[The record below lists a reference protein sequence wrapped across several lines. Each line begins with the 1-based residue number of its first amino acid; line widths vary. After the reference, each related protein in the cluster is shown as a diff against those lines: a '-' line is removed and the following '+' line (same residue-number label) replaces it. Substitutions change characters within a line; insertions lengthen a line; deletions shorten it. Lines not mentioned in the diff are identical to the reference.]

1 MRQDFRSVS
10 SLSREFGSRIDCRR
24 WSNGWRRDGRTG
36 GRRGCWSLEVAFW
49 RLAVGECLDNECD
62 LLWGIS
68 TPSPAGIVQF
78 QDSVFIGIRRWRT
91 VAGALQIPQRLY
103 SLEELRLN
111 GIETVSLLS
120 PVDATLGSIER
131 NLQIA
136 ALSGGV
142 AAWNVLNLNPQ
153 QILFISLG
161 LLFLLTFDS
170 VSFNGGFGAL
180 ILDTIGHTLSEK
192 YHNRVIQL
200 ALKLE
205 IKKSRNGLV
214 WRRWV
219 VWLIVPVAIK
229 AKHVQLL
236 FATMTLYPLTR
247 RCLGWERLSGRCMV
261 KQEAFTSII
270 SCYVNGLIKRNWLHP
285 FNIDTENLIKAGCKQ
300 IDLLRIK
307 NVVSSSKEGLEII
320 YEVNKV
326 PAVLF
331 EVRKFTQG
339 VDAARRAKAESTSL
353 FELRPRKLL
362 AILEAFFEPELRHI
376 EHIVGSCGD
385 FLGIAE
391 GGSVKEQFTAMTAV
405 SGVAWLAVECVTAV
419 EVGAEGVFATKAV
432 TAAHEAGHFLIA
444 YLLGILP
451 RGYTLTSLEALKKEG
466 SLNVQAGTAFVDFE
480 FLEEVGCI
488 LTVSILLVCIARSLG
503 LSSTFSEVNKGQVSA
518 TMLNRFS
525 CIALAGVATEYLLFG
540 CAEGGLT
547 DINQLDFLLQSLGFT
562 QKKADSQVRWAVL
575 NTILILRRH
584 ENARAKLAE
593 GMSEGRSVGFCID
606 IIEKSISD
614 DDDL

>member
-1 MRQDFRSVS
+1 MSAACYGGFRHHPR
-10 SLSREFGSRIDCRR
+10 LGLCNSRIVCLSESGGGVR
-24 WSNGWRRDGRTG
+24 WQLLKRVDEELSKGDERAALSLVKDLQGKPG
-36 GRRGCWSLEVAFW
+36 GLRCF
-49 RLAVGECLDNECD
+49 
-62 LLWGIS
+62 
-68 TPSPAGIVQF
+68 
-78 QDSVFIGIRRWRT
+78 
-91 VAGALQIPQRLY
+91 GAARQIPQQLY

-153 QILFISLG
+153 QILYISLG

-192 YHNRVIQL
+192 YHNRVIQ
-200 ALKLE
+200 
-205 IKKSRNGLV
+205 
-214 WRRWV
+214 
-219 VWLIVPVAIK
+219 
-229 AKHVQLL
+229 
-236 FATMTLYPLTR
+236 
-247 RCLGWERLSGRCMV
+247 
-261 KQEAFTSII
+261 
-270 SCYVNGLIKRNWLHP
+270 
-285 FNIDTENLIKAGCKQ
+285 
-300 IDLLRIK
+300 
-307 NVVSSSKEGLEII
+307 
-320 YEVNKV
+320 
-326 PAVLF
+326 
-331 EVRKFTQG
+331 
-339 VDAARRAKAESTSL
+339 
-353 FELRPRKLL
+353 
-362 AILEAFFEPELRHI
+362 
-376 EHIVGSCGD
+376 
-385 FLGIAE
+385 
-391 GGSVKEQFTAMTAV
+391 
-405 SGVAWLAVECVTAV
+405 
-419 EVGAEGVFATKAV
+419 
-432 TAAHEAGHFLIA
+432 HEAGHFLIA

-480 FLEEVGCI
+480 FLEEV
-488 LTVSILLVCIARSLG
+488 
-503 LSSTFSEVNKGQVSA
+503 NKGQVSA

-540 CAEGGLT
+540 CAEGGLA

-614 DDDL
+614 DDL